1 MKSVF
6 LILVTFFLVIMQT
19 VILPNF
25 SFFSGCFDLLIIA
38 ALFLSLISTHHSM
51 IIALIIIGCVMDSLS
66 GVPFSFHVFSYVS
79 IYLIVHLVK
88 RLIFK
93 QSVIF
98 LMIISLMAILFQH
111 ALLLFSIFVRQES
124 GTIHGFDFY
133 LPTKQAFWGLV
144 LIPPCI
150 SILYTCQKNW
160 INIIKRMKRKMTGA
174 YKG

>member
-1 MKSVF
+1 
-6 LILVTFFLVIMQT
+6 
-19 VILPNF
+19 
-25 SFFSGCFDLLIIA
+25 
-38 ALFLSLISTHHSM
+38 
-51 IIALIIIGCVMDSLS
+51 MDSLS
-66 GVPFSFHVFSYVS
+66 GVPFFFHVFSYVS
-79 IYLIVHLVK
+79 IYLIVHMVK

-98 LMIISLMAILFQH
+98 LMIISLTAILIQH

-124 GTIHGFDFY
+124 GTIHGLDFY

-160 INIIKRMKRKMTGA
+160 INIIKSMKRKMTGA